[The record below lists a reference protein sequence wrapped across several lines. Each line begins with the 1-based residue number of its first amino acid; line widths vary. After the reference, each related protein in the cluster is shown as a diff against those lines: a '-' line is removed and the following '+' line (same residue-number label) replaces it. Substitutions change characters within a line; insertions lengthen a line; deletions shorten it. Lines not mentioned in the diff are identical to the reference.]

1 MLWLSQN
8 VAPLHENSGVTFLR
22 LLGTDPSAFE
32 SAFDRF
38 RVTRGERLPVGRR
51 GLMLSERVQETHFK
65 HPVAHTFDQIER
77 ITRDDRNAI
86 TQDPNAADLKA
97 RLLSLTTKLGDD
109 LGEHRSKVES
119 SLAQALGVAT
129 DESLSFLLDVSPSR
143 FETQRALFYS
153 IVAPA
158 IRLYRIDAGDQITLR
173 AFTRRGYLESI
184 NLKVFGVFRFDGLEA
199 SELAGTNSLIDLVSL
214 RSLYGAD
221 DTETSKELEAIR
233 RDMGLEAVSAESA
246 VDDLFRGAESDVHA
260 ELTGAPTDWSQ
271 ERETLEI
278 SRDARSYDAKELSRG
293 LVLNVAVILEDP
305 KLLTQTLSS
314 IENRISRSN
323 LELVAVGWQE
333 ASGMMGQFVAIVRA
347 ALATSLLIVFMVAIA
362 V

>member
-1 MLWLSQN
+1 
-8 VAPLHENSGVTFLR
+8 
-22 LLGTDPSAFE
+22 
-32 SAFDRF
+32 
-38 RVTRGERLPVGRR
+38 
-51 GLMLSERVQETHFK
+51 
-65 HPVAHTFDQIER
+65 
-77 ITRDDRNAI
+77 
-86 TQDPNAADLKA
+86 
-97 RLLSLTTKLGDD
+97 
-109 LGEHRSKVES
+109 
-119 SLAQALGVAT
+119 
-129 DESLSFLLDVSPSR
+129 
-143 FETQRALFYS
+143 
-153 IVAPA
+153 
-158 IRLYRIDAGDQITLR
+158 RIDAGDQITLR

-362 V
+362 VITTIMVMATMQRTGEYGTMRAMGSPKHLVFSIVVTETVLLGSLAGLAGASFGVISVFSLQAVGVPAGQSEVLTFLFSGERLFPTATTSHFLQGITLIVAVSALSALYPAWIATRVQPVVAMQGADT

>member
-1 MLWLSQN
+1 MSHSVTGSVAGHVQLYSANHRDPLALFGTGLLASEDIGEIEKFESVKHALSDIDNIRALIPMGIRLAQVVQGNPVDQAIEVSRNAHRDGDQKALANALHHLSRLVVEIENEYTQRLKTTNDPEALQLKLSALRSVRVDGAWHANQDFEAQMLWLSQN

-119 SLAQALGVAT
+119 SLAQALGVA
-129 DESLSFLLDVSPSR
+129 
-143 FETQRALFYS
+143 
-153 IVAPA
+153 
-158 IRLYRIDAGDQITLR
+158 
-173 AFTRRGYLESI
+173 
-184 NLKVFGVFRFDGLEA
+184 
-199 SELAGTNSLIDLVSL
+199 
-214 RSLYGAD
+214 
-221 DTETSKELEAIR
+221 
-233 RDMGLEAVSAESA
+233 
-246 VDDLFRGAESDVHA
+246 
-260 ELTGAPTDWSQ
+260 
-271 ERETLEI
+271 
-278 SRDARSYDAKELSRG
+278 
-293 LVLNVAVILEDP
+293 
-305 KLLTQTLSS
+305 
-314 IENRISRSN
+314 
-323 LELVAVGWQE
+323 
-333 ASGMMGQFVAIVRA
+333 
-347 ALATSLLIVFMVAIA
+347 
-362 V
+362 